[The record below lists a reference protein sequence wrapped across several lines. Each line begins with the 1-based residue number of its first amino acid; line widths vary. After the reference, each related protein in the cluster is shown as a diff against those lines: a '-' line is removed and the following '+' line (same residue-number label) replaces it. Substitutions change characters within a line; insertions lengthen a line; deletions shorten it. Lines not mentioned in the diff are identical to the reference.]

1 MPTVTPTGDTSGQ
14 DQADATAISGEFGKT
29 AVSQFTSAGIPAAA
43 AGSLANQAMSAVY
56 SSYIKWRQNGLPP
69 AKAAEVA
76 RQEGQAAVN
85 QSLKDNGAD
94 PAKVAPGSSP
104 TVTNAD
110 TAKALDQYR
119 QGINNGQSTL
129 QTIIDPR
136 DKGGMPVDD
145 PNARGTFNPLTAKQT
160 GTLFV
165 ADPQKLAAAQVAAPQ
180 ATGTR
185 LAQAAGAIA
194 TTDATAAPAINPA
207 LVSPAQ
213 RLQAATQAATNVQ
226 GTSLDTSQEQQSR
239 DLTNQVLQDQLATS
253 QGKGQAQVRS
263 DAQQAADLAKSASVA
278 SGLAHTARG
287 SERRGALLAAESG
300 ASEAGAQAVAQ
311 NAVTNA
317 QTALTAQGQAAQ
329 TAQATRSSDLAVA
342 AKRADLDAQRQT
354 LQAQLD
360 AARASGDAQR
370 QQDIATKMADLDQQV
385 AALNAGA
392 TNTAQEA
399 GAGRATTVSLA
410 NSGAKNTAA
419 EAAAGRS
426 TDVSKTNA
434 GAENT
439 TAAQG
444 ADRALAAATTN
455 ALQTNQVNQNNVENR
470 SKIALANQ
478 AADQSTQQF
487 NSNQGVQVGSL
498 NNQQKLAANVAGSQ
512 EDVAQAKLRM
522 DAQKA
527 IEDSAK
533 GLLDEN
539 ERQNQ
544 LAIARQQ
551 LAIAQAKQDQE
562 AQKYW
567 FDEISALVT
576 TVGTVAK
583 AVAPVAA
590 VASDPRLK
598 TNIKPI
604 PEKDLKELA
613 QALRDSASTWT
624 YRTDKAADLPSG
636 EHAGGMTDAIKA
648 TKLGRSLVTQ
658 RPDGYDQLDYGQMAS
673 LLAAHN
679 LTEKK
684 RRAV

>member
-1 MPTVTPTGDTSGQ
+1 MPTVTPTGDTSSQ
-14 DQADATAISGEFGKT
+14 DQADATAISGDFGKT

-43 AGSLANQAMSAVY
+43 AGNLANQAMAAVF
-56 SSYIKWRQNGLPP
+56 SSYIKWRQNGFPP

-94 PAKVAPGSSP
+94 PAKVATSSSS
-104 TVTNAD
+104 TVT
-110 TAKALDQYR
+110 
-119 QGINNGQSTL
+119 
-129 QTIIDPR
+129 
-136 DKGGMPVDD
+136 PVDTTNALNTYRSGILDPVTGGQALLKGIVNNPTND
-145 PNARGTFNPLTAKQT
+145 PNARNTFNPLTAKQT

-165 ADPQKLAAAQVAAPQ
+165 ADPQKLAAAQVAIPQ
-180 ATGTR
+180 ATGTH
-185 LAQAAGAIA
+185 LAKAAGAIT

-207 LVSPAQ
+207 LLSPAQ

-226 GTSLDTSQEQQSR
+226 GTTLDTSQEQQSR

-253 QGKGQAQVRS
+253 QGKGEAQVRS
-263 DAQQAADLAKSASVA
+263 EAQQAVDLAKSASAA

-354 LQAQLD
+354 LQAQLE
-360 AARASGDAQR
+360 AARTAGDAQR
-370 QQDIATKMADLDQQV
+370 QQEITTKMADLDQQV
-385 AALNAGA
+385 AALNASA
-392 TNTAQEA
+392 TNTAQEG

-419 EAAAGRS
+419 EAAAGRT

-434 GAENT
+434 GAQNT
-439 TAAQG
+439 TANQG

-455 ALQTNQVNQNNVENR
+455 ALQTNTVNQNNVTNR
-470 SKIALANQ
+470 STIALANQ
-478 AADQSTQQF
+478 AADQRTQQG
-487 NSNQGVQVGSL
+487 NADRTLQAGSL
-498 NNQQKLAANVAGSQ
+498 TNQQGLAANVAGSQ

-551 LAIAQAKQDQE
+551 LAIAQQKQDQE

-598 TNIKPI
+598 KSIKKI
-604 PEKDLKELA
+604 SADDLGELA
-613 QALRDSASTWT
+613 QALRDSASTWE
-624 YRTDKAADLPSG
+624 YRTDKAPDLPAG
-636 EHAGGMTDAIKA
+636 RHAGGMTDAIKR
-648 TKLGRSLVTQ
+648 TKLGAALVTT
-658 RPDGYDQLDYGQMAS
+658 RPDGFDQMDYAQMAA

-679 LTEKK
+679 ITERKS
-684 RRAV
+684 RHA

>member
-1 MPTVTPTGDTSGQ
+1 MPTVTPTGDTSSQ
-14 DQADATAISGEFGKT
+14 DQADATAISGDFGKT
-29 AVSQFTSAGIPAAA
+29 AVGQFTSAGIPAAA

-94 PAKVAPGSSP
+94 PAKVAAGSSP
-104 TVTNAD
+104 TVTGDD

-119 QGINNGQSTL
+119 QGITNGQSTL
-129 QTIIDPR
+129 QGIVNDPTN
-136 DKGGMPVDD
+136 D
-145 PNARGTFNPLTAKQT
+145 PNARQTFNPLAAKQT

-185 LAQAAGAIA
+185 LAKAAGAIT

-207 LVSPAQ
+207 LLSPAQ
-213 RLQAATQAATNVQ
+213 RLQAATQAATNV
-226 GTSLDTSQEQQSR
+226 GSTTLDTSQEQQSR
-239 DLTNQVLQDQLATS
+239 DLTNQVLQDQIATS

-263 DAQQAADLAKSASVA
+263 DAEQAADLAKSASVA

-317 QTALTAQGQAAQ
+317 QTALNAQGQAAQ
-329 TAQATRSSDLAVA
+329 TAQATRSSDLASA
-342 AKRADLDAQRQT
+342 TKRADLEAQRTT

-370 QQDIATKMADLDQQV
+370 QQEITTKMADLDQQV

-419 EAAAGRS
+419 EAAAGRT

-455 ALQTNQVNQNNVENR
+455 ALQTNQVNQNNVGNR
-470 SKIALANQ
+470 TTVALANQ
-478 AADQSTQQF
+478 VADQKTQQA
-487 NSNQGVQVGSL
+487 NADRLLQAGSL
-498 NNQQKLAANVAGSQ
+498 TNQQGLAANVAGSQ

-551 LAIAQAKQDQE
+551 LAIAQQKQDQE

-624 YRTDKAADLPSG
+624 YRTDKAADLPEG

-648 TKLGRSLVTQ
+648 TKLGRALVTK
-658 RPDGYDQLDYGQMAS
+658 RHDGYDQLDYGQMAS

-684 RRAV
+684 RRTA